1 MRSLRGVAGGMAG
14 CDVVWR
20 VPALVVIRDYGRE
33 FVVIDFFSLVRA
45 IFHERGVGEHQATL
59 VLRVMAWC
67 RSWDLNQ

>member
-20 VPALVVIRDYGRE
+20 VPALVMIRDYDRE
-33 FVVIDFFSLVRA
+33 FVVIGFFSLVRA
-45 IFHERGVGEHQATL
+45 IFHERGVGEHQATI

-67 RSWDLNQ
+67 RS